1 MLKAGQSGK
10 INTGVVRTSYILQH
24 VDRKQNGSQIF
35 PGSTPAPSQTC
46 TAVWRSF
53 YRVFSSILGNL
64 LKNSKQLLIASGSQK
79 IAWGWLR

>member
-1 MLKAGQSGK
+1 MRSTFSYSMLTENK
-10 INTGVVRTSYILQH
+10 IARG
-24 VDRKQNGSQIF
+24 IF
-35 PGSTPAPSQTC
+35 PGSTPASLQTC

-64 LKNSKQLLIASGSQK
+64 LKNSKQLQFASGSQK